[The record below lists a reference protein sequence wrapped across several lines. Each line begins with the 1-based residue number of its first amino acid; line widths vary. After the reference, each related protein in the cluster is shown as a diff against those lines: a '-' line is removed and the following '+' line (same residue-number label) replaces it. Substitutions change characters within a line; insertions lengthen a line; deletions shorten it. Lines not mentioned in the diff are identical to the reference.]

1 MQWSALQTGRKIHF
15 AISQYLT
22 AFRPISEAE
31 LGSCAVAGRAG
42 VPLQITSERK
52 HMRSLTGFFVLLV
65 SFLASGSLAHA
76 QGAESASKTEGSTSG
91 AATKEEVNQLRSEVA
106 AQRQTIDELKALV
119 EKLVESRTRATDN
132 GPVQI
137 RPVADAPSAE
147 ANLRP
152 ASIPEEGVVR
162 LRNAVL
168 LEDDPDPVSAVMGQ
182 AQAAA
187 PKKDAPLTAG
197 WNGEHF
203 FIKSPDGQFSISPYG
218 YVNTDYRAY
227 KGDGAPSDT
236 FVLRQARFGF
246 QGSYGSHFDFA
257 LLSDAAATSGS
268 VVRDVYLNVRVR
280 PEFQF
285 QAGQFK
291 APFAQE
297 TGIGDTS
304 LDFVERGF
312 QSMLYP
318 SAASAYRSPGVA
330 LHGDIAGGV
339 VQYWVGAFNGKGYA
353 LANTTNEPEVIGRL
367 RFYPFRRSNNPWIKQ
382 LAFGGSI
389 DHARSRGLSGDQ
401 SFNATLPDG
410 AYNFFPQFAIN
421 GPIERYNGEFTYLR
435 SRFSLR
441 GEYDQLNQFR
451 QNVGSLQPG
460 GLGFLSLPG
469 ITAKAWDLSTTYLI
483 TGEKR
488 PENGTPRVNHPLFGP
503 DTPGGQGRGLG
514 AWELAFRYT
523 GLQAN
528 EPQAS
533 FLGYYTPG
541 FVPGFNNHTDEFTFG
556 VNWYP
561 NYWVKYVLNVG
572 VDQLK
577 EPSVTGQEPQNYFVI
592 MQRLQ
597 FRF

>member
-1 MQWSALQTGRKIHF
+1 
-15 AISQYLT
+15 
-22 AFRPISEAE
+22 
-31 LGSCAVAGRAG
+31 
-42 VPLQITSERK
+42 
-52 HMRSLTGFFVLLV
+52 MRSLTAFFVLLV
-65 SFLASGSLAHA
+65 SFVAPGSLAHA
-76 QGAESASKTEGSTSG
+76 QGTEPAGNTGGSAAQS
-91 AATKEEVNQLRSEVA
+91 ATKEEVNQLRSEVA
-106 AQRQTIDELKALV
+106 AQRQTIEELKALV
-119 EKLVESRTRATDN
+119 ERLAGEKIKSPDN
-132 GPVQI
+132 GSAQI
-137 RPVADAPSAE
+137 RPVAATPSSDANSQPIDAPGSAVH
-147 ANLRP
+147 LM
-152 ASIPEEGVVR
+152 
-162 LRNAVL
+162 NAVL
-168 LEDDPDPVSAVMGQ
+168 TEADPVPVAAVVDQ
-182 AQAAA
+182 AAPAAA

-236 FVLRQARFGF
+236 FFLRQARFGF

-257 LLSDAAATSGS
+257 LLSDAAATTGS
-268 VVRDVYLNVRVR
+268 VVRDVYLNIRIR

-318 SAASAYRSPGVA
+318 SAASAYRSPGA
-330 LHGDIAGGV
+330 AIHGDIDGGV
-339 VQYWVGAFNGKGYA
+339 MQYWVGAFNGKGYA
-353 LANTTNEPEVIGRL
+353 LANTTNQPEVVGRL
-367 RFYPFRRSNNPWIKQ
+367 RFYPWRKTKSDWLKQ
-382 LAFGGSI
+382 LAFGGSV
-389 DHARSRGLSGDQ
+389 DVARSRGLSGDQ
-401 SFNATLPDG
+401 SFNGTLPDN

-421 GPIERYNGEFTYLR
+421 GPIQRYNGEFTYLK

-441 GEYDQLNQFR
+441 GEFDQLNMSR
-451 QNVGSLQPG
+451 NNVGSEQAG
-460 GLGFLSLPG
+460 GLGFISLPS
-469 ITAKAWDLSTTYLI
+469 IIAKAWDISTTYLL

-488 PENGTPRVNHPLFGP
+488 PENGTPRVNHPMFGP
-503 DTPGGQGRGLG
+503 DTPGGKGRGLG

-523 GLQAN
+523 GIQAN
-528 EPQAS
+528 EPGAN
-533 FLGYYTPG
+533 FENYYTPG
-541 FVPGFNNHTDEFTFG
+541 FVTTFNQHTDEFTFG
-556 VNWYP
+556 LNWYP

-572 VDQLK
+572 IDQLK
-577 EPSVTGQEPQNYFVI
+577 EPSVIGQVPQNFFVV